1 LTHGGETHPRADH
14 EVVVLGGGP
23 AGCAAAMLLAKR
35 GHDVALVRPAVPR
48 AGALAVSIPPSAKNV
63 LLELG
68 VLADM
73 EAAGFHRN
81 SGNTVWWAD
90 GDMRVEMFEEG
101 RSGFHVDLAGLESV
115 LSAAATKT
123 GVRVHTGGARAS
135 AGSDGAWVVH
145 CSGDDGSTLEL
156 RAPWILDATGRR
168 GVLARGEGREPDDQ
182 TTTVA
187 LVRRWRRPEGFDGVD
202 TSHTIVESYEDGWAW
217 SVPLDREVRCFTA
230 MIDPRHTPVA
240 GADVDAALD
249 EELDKAGRVGGLRE
263 GAVPLGS
270 AWACPASLYT
280 SARFGRAGLLLVGDA
295 GSFIDPLSSFGVK
308 KALASGWLA
317 AVVVHTALVDTSMT
331 DTAVAF
337 FDARERDVYRRYRA
351 GSVDIFEA
359 CARVYGHAYW
369 QMRADAARR
378 AGGGWRAGP
387 TDVDSLDGGNE
398 VPVAEAR
405 AELERIRD
413 RPRLHAVRGA
423 SVRTVLRPTVVGHR
437 IVLDRH
443 LASDRAPDGLRYVR
457 NVDLRR
463 VVEIAPLHAEVPL
476 GWAAY
481 NTSAPAVTLPDYLAA
496 LATAFVAGLLEHR
509 DAPPSNGR
517 DGP

>member
-1 LTHGGETHPRADH
+1 MTRRGDTNPRADH
-14 EVVVLGGGP
+14 EVVVLGGGA
-23 AGCAAAMLLAKR
+23 AGCAAAMLLARR
-35 GHDVALVRPAVPR
+35 GHDVALVRPAVPQ
-48 AGALAVSIPPSAKNV
+48 AGALAVSVPPSAKNV

-68 VLADM
+68 VLADL
-73 EAAGFHRN
+73 EAARFHRN
-81 SGNTVWWAD
+81 SGNTVWWAGAD
-90 GDMRVEMFEEG
+90 ARVEPFEEG
-101 RSGFHVDLAGLESV
+101 RSGFHVDRAGLETV
-115 LSAAATKT
+115 MGAAASKAGVCVYT
-123 GVRVHTGGARAS
+123 GTGRALPS
-135 AGSDGAWVVH
+135 GEGAWVVH
-145 CSGDDGSTLEL
+145 CASDHAPTPEL

-168 GVLARGEGREPDDQ
+168 GALARGEGREPDNQ

-187 LVRRWRRPEGFDGVD
+187 LVRRWRRPGGFDGVD
-202 TSHTIVESYEDGWAW
+202 PSHTIVESYEDGWAW
-217 SVPLDREVRCFTA
+217 SVPLDREVRCLTA
-230 MIDPRHTPVA
+230 MIDPRYTPVA

-263 GAVPLGS
+263 GAVPVGS

-317 AVVVHTALVDTSMT
+317 AVVVHTALVDASMT

-337 FDARERDVYRRYRA
+337 FDAREREVYRRYRA
-351 GSVDIFEA
+351 GSADLFDA

-369 QMRADAARR
+369 QVRADAAQK
-378 AGGGWRAGP
+378 AGGGSRAES
-387 TDVDSLDGGNE
+387 TDVDSLDGGTE

-413 RPRLHAVRGA
+413 RPHLHAVRGT

-457 NVDLRR
+457 NVDVRR

-481 NTSAPAVTLPDYLAA
+481 NSSAPAVTLPDYLAA

-509 DAPPSNGR
+509 DAPPL
-517 DGP
+517 